1 LPFFAPLLISKA
13 TGIWQMHDIK
23 WIRENAGE
31 FDAGLARRGR
41 SPLSLTLIG
50 LDEARKGAILSA
62 QKLNERRNALS
73 KEIGAAMAAKNTML
87 ADDLK
92 AEVAHIKTTLPSL
105 EEEAAQAQK
114 NLTAA
119 LEVLPNLPLQD
130 VPEGGDES
138 GNVLHH
144 VFSKPP
150 VFNFTPK
157 EHYALGEAMKLMDFE
172 AAAKLSGARFVVL
185 KGALA
190 RLERALA
197 AFMLD
202 IHTSE
207 HGYMEVNPP
216 LLVKE
221 HTAYG
226 TGNLPKAAEDM
237 FLTREGFYLTPTAE
251 MSLTNLVANEII
263 DEKDLPLR
271 MVASTPCF
279 RSEAG
284 SAGRDTRGM
293 LRQHQFQKVELVSI
307 VRVDDSQKEHQRM
320 LNCAEEILRRLELPY
335 RVMTLCA
342 GDMGFAAQKTYDI
355 EVWMPGQNTYREISS
370 CSNCGPFQARR
381 MGARVRVAGDK
392 NLHTLHTLNG
402 SGVAV
407 GRCLIAVMENYQ
419 QEDGSVLIPKALLP
433 YMGGLSVI
441 K

>member
-1 LPFFAPLLISKA
+1 
-13 TGIWQMHDIK
+13 MHDIK
-23 WIRENAGE
+23 WIKENASE
-31 FDAGLARRGR
+31 FDAGLVRRGR
-41 SPLSLTLIG
+41 SPLSVELLN
-50 LDEARKGAILSA
+50 LDEARRSTILNA
-62 QKLNERRNALS
+62 QKLNERRNSLS
-73 KEIGAAMAAKNTML
+73 KEIGMAMGAKNSAL
-87 ADDLK
+87 AEQLK
-92 AEVAHIKTTLPSL
+92 SEVAEIKITLPKL
-105 EEEAAQAQK
+105 EEEASQAEN

-119 LEVLPNLPLQD
+119 LEILPNLPALD
-130 VPEGGDES
+130 VPEGVDEH

-144 VFSKPP
+144 TFSTPP
-150 VFNFTPK
+150 QFSFTPK
-157 EHYALGEAMKLMDFE
+157 QHFELGEAMGLMDFE

-207 HGYMEVNPP
+207 HGYTEVNPP

-251 MSLTNLVANEII
+251 MTLTNLVSNSIL
-263 DEKDLPLR
+263 DEKDLPMR

-307 VRVDDSQKEHQRM
+307 VAPEHSQAEHERM
-320 LNCAEEILRRLELPY
+320 LSCAEEILRRLELPY

-381 MGARVRVAGDK
+381 MGARVRLSGDK
-392 NLHTLHTLNG
+392 NTQPVHTLNG

-407 GRCLIAVMENYQ
+407 GRCLIAVIENYQ
-419 QEDGSVLIPKALLP
+419 QEDGSILVPKALQS
-433 YMGGLSVI
+433 YMGGISVI